1 MWNKFKNFSTFKFFI
16 LYGAI
21 LTSVVTILVTNI
33 FVEHIYLLIGAGIV
47 FGITSALLIIKVFT
61 SNDI

>member
-16 LYGAI
+16 IYGSV
-21 LTSVVTILVTNI
+21 LTSVVTILLTNI
-33 FVEHIYLLIGAGIV
+33 FVEHINLLIGFGVV
-47 FGITSALLIIKVFT
+47 FGITSALLIVKVFT

>member
-33 FVEHIYLLIGAGIV
+33 FVEHIHLLIGARIV
-47 FGITSALLIIKVFT
+47 FGITSALLIVKVFT

>member
-33 FVEHIYLLIGAGIV
+33 FVEHIHLLIGARIV
-47 FGITSALLIIKVFT
+47 FGITSALLIVKVFT
-61 SNDI
+61 

>member
-1 MWNKFKNFSTFKFFI
+1 MWTKFKNFSTFKFFI

-33 FVEHIYLLIGAGIV
+33 FVEHIHLLIGARIV
-47 FGITSALLIIKVFT
+47 FGITSALLIVKVFT

>member
-21 LTSVVTILVTNI
+21 LTSVVIILVTNI
-33 FVEHIYLLIGAGIV
+33 FIEHIHLLIGAGIV
-47 FGITSALLIIKVFT
+47 FGITSALLIVKVFT